1 MDNDI
6 LVQRIFTRFDT
17 FESKIDDLCTRITT
31 LEANWHNH
39 IDEIKSSQ
47 EGKEKKFY
55 VLIALIAVGFSVYEI
70 IKGGLIG

>member
-1 MDNDI
+1 MDNEI

-17 FESKIDDLCTRITT
+17 FELKIDDLCTRLTT
-31 LEANWHNH
+31 LEVNWLNH
-39 IDEIKSSQ
+39 ITDLKSSQ

-55 VLIALIAVGFSVYEI
+55 VLIALVMAGFTFYEI